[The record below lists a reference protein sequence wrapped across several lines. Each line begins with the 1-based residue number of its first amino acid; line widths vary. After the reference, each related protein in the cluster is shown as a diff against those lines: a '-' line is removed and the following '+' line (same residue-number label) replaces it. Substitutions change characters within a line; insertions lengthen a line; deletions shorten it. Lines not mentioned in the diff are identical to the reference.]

1 MPNTLVILK
10 DSILIKDLPDGRP
23 RLNIPFCELSME
35 ISKNG
40 SQLIIHY
47 EDDVFSFDSSAL
59 GTTPAS
65 FMNDFETAQ
74 AVGAVPHAEP
84 NVVTITKVSSGG
96 SYNINEASATF
107 IEIVPDS
114 VGTTYTLDGNPFSDR
129 AGVISIGVP
138 NTLASRMTVV
148 CTTGSVTIIEI
159 V

>member
-59 GTTPAS
+59 GATPAS
-65 FMNDFETAQ
+65 FMDDFETAQ
-74 AVGAVPHAEP
+74 AAGAIPHAEP
-84 NVVTITKVSSGG
+84 NVVTINKVVAGG
-96 SYNINEASATF
+96 SYNVNEATAKIVEF
-107 IEIVPDS
+107 IPDTA
-114 VGTTYTLDGNPFSDR
+114 GTLYSIDGNPFSDR
-129 AGVISIGVP
+129 AGVITLNVP
-138 NTLASRMTVV
+138 NTLATRLTVA
-148 CTTGSVTIIEI
+148 CSAGSVTVIEI
-159 V
+159 I